1 MQKGQSSRDIAI
13 GSGSAGYREVA
24 AAATVT
30 GNDRVIIVDCS
41 ATFTL
46 TLCPP
51 SEFPADTFLYIKGAG
66 TGGAV
71 TVSTPVGGLLA
82 TPKFTVDDL
91 TAATDYKLL
100 LNVAGVEWMEIAEV
114 TT

>member
-1 MQKGQSSRDIAI
+1 MQKGQSARDIAI
-13 GSGSAGYREVA
+13 GSGAVGYRSVA

-30 GNDRVIIVDCS
+30 PKDRVILVDCS

-46 TLCPP
+46 TLCSP
-51 SEFPADTFLYIKGAG
+51 SEFPADTFLYIKGVG

-100 LNVAGVEWMEIAEV
+100 LNVAGIEWMEIAEV

>member
-13 GSGSAGYREVA
+13 GSGSVGYRHVA
-24 AAATVT
+24 AASTVT
-30 GNDRVIIVDCS
+30 GNDRVIVVDCS
-41 ATFTL
+41 QTFTL
-46 TLCPP
+46 TMCPP
-51 SEFPADTFLYIKGAG
+51 SEFPADTFLYIKGTG

-82 TPKFTVDDL
+82 TAKFTVDDL